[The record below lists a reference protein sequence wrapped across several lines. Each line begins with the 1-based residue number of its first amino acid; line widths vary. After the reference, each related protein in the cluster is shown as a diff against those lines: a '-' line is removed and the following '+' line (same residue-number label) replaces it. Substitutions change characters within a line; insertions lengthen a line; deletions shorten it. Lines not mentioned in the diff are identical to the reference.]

1 MNGQEN
7 GWIRLTDDSFFQDFD
22 GNFDNKIFR
31 SSTGVFE
38 HQTYDTRL
46 SIKYAISGGDEC
58 YRFEG
63 KDHCIP
69 PGHFMVVNPKE
80 TVLSRNLGSR
90 QTEGL
95 SIFIAE
101 SMLKEVIQ
109 SHQLAA
115 FQVEPFYP
123 DDSPVPHFLEQI
135 TPAGHSAF
143 GRFVAGLS
151 SGPPRYDNWEELF
164 FELSCSLIQSQAGY
178 WHRLH
183 LIQAVKA
190 STRIELHNRLERARA
205 FMLDNIGCPLS
216 LDDISR
222 AACLSK
228 YALVRT
234 FKAAYGMSP
243 YRFFLNKKIE
253 HSKQLLRMGR
263 PIAEVACRLGFADHA
278 AFGKRFVKETGL
290 TPSAYRDAVS

>member
-7 GWIRLTDDSFFQDFD
+7 SWIRLTDDSFFRDFD

-63 KDHCIP
+63 RDHRIP
-69 PGHFMVVNPKE
+69 PGHFMIVNPKD

-101 SMLKEVIQ
+101 SMLREAIQ
-109 SHQLAA
+109 SHRLEA
-115 FQVEPFYP
+115 FQIEPFYP
-123 DDSPVPHFLEQI
+123 DDSPVPHFMEQI
-135 TPAGHSAF
+135 TPAGDSAF

-151 SGPPRYDNWEELF
+151 NSPSLHSNWEELF
-164 FELSCSLIQSQAGY
+164 FELSYCLIQSQAGY
-178 WHRLH
+178 WRRLH
-183 LIQAVKA
+183 LIQAVKP
-190 STRIELHNRLERARA
+190 STRIELYHRLEQARA
-205 FMLDNIGCPLS
+205 FMLDNIGRPLC

-253 HSKQLLRMGR
+253 HSKQLLQTGK
-263 PIAEVACRLGFADHA
+263 PIAEVAQRLGFADHA